1 MNFQNKHFLFDFD
14 GVLSKSP
21 DTLFEAWSFAFRR
34 VGGVNIEKC
43 EYFLLEG
50 IGVQKTVGILG
61 EKYNVKPSDY
71 STIIRLKN
79 DYFRKNYSF
88 TLYEGV
94 SEILTKVRTNGSK
107 TALVTGA
114 DKHRILQSVPKD
126 FINHFDVVVT
136 SDDIVNTKPDPE
148 PYIKAAGLLGV
159 EPADCVVLE
168 NAPLGIQAAKA
179 AGMFVI
185 AFKSTLSDSY
195 LSDADLILE
204 SIIDLLDIIKTD
216 MQEI

>member
-14 GVLSKSP
+14 GVLSQSP
-21 DTLFEAWSFAFRR
+21 YTLFEAWSFAFRR
-34 VGGVNIEKC
+34 VADVDIGKC

-50 IGVQKTVGILG
+50 IGVQKTVEILG

-136 SDDIVNTKPDPE
+136 SDDIVNTKPNPE

-168 NAPLGIQAAKA
+168 NAPLGIQAGKA
-179 AGMFVI
+179 ARMFVI
-185 AFKSTLSDSY
+185 AFKSTLSDCY
-195 LSDADLILE
+195 LSDADLVLE
-204 SIIDLLDIIKTD
+204 SITDLLGLIKTS
-216 MQEI
+216 I